1 MLLLAIKNDINMAKT
16 ILITGAT
23 GMIGG
28 HLIRGIAARGDKYIA
43 VTTKPESAQ
52 KKLKNA
58 YRVVGVNDILSLRNE
73 KIDAMINLAGANL
86 GSKRWIES
94 SKKEFY
100 DSRMN
105 VTNSL
110 VKLIT
115 EMEIKPDVLIST
127 SGVDYYGNTG
137 NKDMYEDAPPADN
150 YLGRLTYDWEQA
162 ASKAE
167 TEGVRTVIFRT
178 GLVMAADSEAV
189 KKLLMPVK
197 LFVGGPLGSGKQYIS
212 WIHIDD
218 LIALYM
224 FAIDN
229 SNVRGIYNAAA
240 PNPETNAL
248 FTKHAAK
255 LLSRPAFM
263 PVPAF
268 VIKAVLGEMS
278 TVVLDGRRAV
288 PKKISNEGFNFKFKH
303 DTDAWKDILG
313 RK

>member
-86 GSKRWIES
+86 GSKRWTES

>member
-1 MLLLAIKNDINMAKT
+1 MNDINMAKT

-28 HLIRGIAARGDKYIA
+28 HLIREIAARGDKYIA
-43 VTTKPESAQ
+43 VTTNPEAAQ
-52 KKLKNA
+52 KKLKDV
-58 YRVVGVNDILSLRNE
+58 YRVVGINDILSLRNE

-86 GSKRWIES
+86 GLKRWTEAA
-94 SKKEFY
+94 KKEFY

-110 VKLIT
+110 VKLIA
-115 EMEIKPDVLIST
+115 EMEIKPEVLIST

-137 NKDMYEDAPPADN
+137 SKDMYEDAPPADS
-150 YLGRLTYDWEQA
+150 YLGRLTNDWEQA
-162 ASKAE
+162 ALKAE
-167 TEGVRTVIFRT
+167 TVGVRTVIFRT
-178 GLVMAADSEAV
+178 GFVMAADSEAV

-197 LFVGGPLGSGKQYIS
+197 LFVGGPLGSGKQFMS
-212 WIHIDD
+212 WIHIND

-229 SNVRGIYNAAA
+229 GNLHGIYNASA
-240 PNPETNAL
+240 PNPQTNAL

-255 LLSRPAFM
+255 LLKRPAFM

-278 TVVLDGRRAV
+278 TVVLDGRRAM
-288 PKKISNEGFNFKFKH
+288 PKKILDAGFKFRFEH
-303 DTDAWKDILG
+303 DTDAWKDILV
-313 RK
+313 

>member
-1 MLLLAIKNDINMAKT
+1 MLPTIKNDINMAKT

-52 KKLKNA
+52 KKLKDT
-58 YRVVGVNDILSLRNE
+58 YRVVGINDILSLRNE

-86 GSKRWIES
+86 GSKRWTES
-94 SKKEFY
+94 AKKEFY

-105 VTNSL
+105 VTGSL
-110 VKLIT
+110 VKLISKMDT
-115 EMEIKPDVLIST
+115 KPDALIST

-150 YLGRLTYDWEQA
+150 YLGRLTNDWEQA
-162 ASKAE
+162 ALKAE
-167 TEGVRTVIFRT
+167 ALGVRTVIFRT
-178 GLVMAADSEAV
+178 GFVMAPDSEAV

-197 LFVGGPLGSGKQYIS
+197 LFVGGPLGSGKQFMS
-212 WIHIDD
+212 WIHISD

-278 TVVLDGRRAV
+278 TVVLDGRRAM

>member
-1 MLLLAIKNDINMAKT
+1 MAKT

-28 HLIRGIAARGDKYIA
+28 HLIRRISERGDKYIA
-43 VTTKPESAQ
+43 VTTNPIAAE
-52 KKLKNA
+52 KKLKGA
-58 YRVVGVNDILSLRNE
+58 YKIVGANDVLSLKNE

-86 GSKRWIES
+86 GAKRWTD
-94 SKKEFY
+94 KAKREFY

-110 VKLIT
+110 IGLIAK
-115 EMEIKPDVLIST
+115 METKPEVLIST
-127 SGVDYYGNTG
+127 SGVDFYGNTG
-137 NKDMYEDAPPADN
+137 SKDMYEGSPAAGSF
-150 YLGRLTYDWEQA
+150 LGRLTNDWEQA
-162 ASKAE
+162 ALKAE
-167 TEGVRTVIFRT
+167 TLGVRTVIFRT
-178 GLVMAADSEAV
+178 GFVMAPDSEAV

-218 LIALYM
+218 LIAMYM

-229 SNVRGIYNAAA
+229 NNLRGIYNASA
-240 PNPETNAL
+240 PYPQTNAL
-248 FTKHAAK
+248 FTRHAAK
-255 LLSRPAFM
+255 LLGRPAFM
-263 PVPAF
+263 SVPSF

-278 TVVLDGRRAV
+278 TVVLDGRRAM
-288 PKKISNEGFNFKFKH
+288 PKKIMKAGFDFKFEH
-303 DTDAWKDILG
+303 DKDAWKDILG